1 VRTTVVAPFASSGAL
16 ETATTDADGIADGDG
31 TGASLDVG
39 YEHAAPR
46 TNAAARSKRFGRTP
60 ASCPTRAP
68 VDYPP
73 AVPGRRTRRLLAAAL
88 LGALAVA
95 CIGGEEPAPSVPT
108 ILDPG
113 EVQPTGYATP
123 SDQALVDAARQKIK
137 HVVFLIK
144 ENRTFDTMFGT
155 FPGADGVTQG
165 TTCDGQVQPL
175 RRAADRVADAGHS
188 FADGIAAID
197 GGKMDCFDPV
207 GFVQYHRADIP
218 NYWRYAEHFTLA
230 DRFFSSIYGPTGVE
244 HLWTFASQSDRFV
257 DHERPGQFGTGR
269 REFCDDP
276 TELAFSFPVL
286 APAEQQQIY
295 RLEEQGRA
303 GADQVQTYYRPR
315 WPCTDVAVLP
325 DRLEAAGISW
335 KEYRGE
341 NEWVQPLRMVQHV
354 RFSSMYRNVVKP
366 EEFLHD
372 LQTGTLPAV
381 SWLTPPY
388 GVSDHPPT
396 SMCLGEN
403 WTVQY
408 LNALMDSTYWRST
421 AVILTWD
428 DFGGF
433 YDHVPPPHVDIYGLG
448 PRVPAIIIS
457 PYARPGFVDDTT
469 YEFASVL
476 RFIETIFDVPPLTSR
491 DADAADMLASFDFSQ
506 PPLDPRPLRERSCP
520 KGPAPQ
526 PQE

>member
-1 VRTTVVAPFASSGAL
+1 LV
-16 ETATTDADGIADGDG
+16 TA
-31 TGASLDVG
+31 
-39 YEHAAPR
+39 
-46 TNAAARSKRFGRTP
+46 
-60 ASCPTRAP
+60 
-68 VDYPP
+68 
-73 AVPGRRTRRLLAAAL
+73 AVLAVLAA
-88 LGALAVA
+88 A
-95 CIGGEEPAPSVPT
+95 CIGGNDTSTSTIPSD
-108 ILDPG
+108 LDPG
-113 EVQPTGYATP
+113 AVAPSGFTTP
-123 SDQALVDAARQKIK
+123 SDAATVAAARAKID

-155 FPGADGVTQG
+155 FPGVDGATQG
-165 TTCDGQVQPL
+165 TTCDGTVQPL
-175 RRAADRVADAGHS
+175 ARAGDRVQDAGHS

-207 GFVQYHRADIP
+207 GFVQYHRPDIP
-218 NYWRYAEHFTLA
+218 NYWRYASHFALA

-286 APAEQQQIY
+286 GRDQQEQIY

-303 GADQVQTYYRPR
+303 GADQVETFYRPR

-341 NEWVQPLRMVQHV
+341 NEWVQPLRMVKHV
-354 RFSSMYRNVVKP
+354 RFSSMYDNVVTP
-366 EEFLHD
+366 QTYLHD
-372 LQTGTLPAV
+372 LAAGTLPAV
-381 SWLTPPY
+381 SWLTPPF
-388 GVSDHPPT
+388 GLSDHPPPRI
-396 SMCLGEN
+396 CAGEN
-403 WTVQY
+403 WTVEY
-408 LNALMDSTYWRST
+408 LNALMQSPYWDST
-421 AVILTWD
+421 AVVMTWD

-433 YDHVPPPHVDIYGLG
+433 YDHVAPPHVDMYGLG
-448 PRVPAIIIS
+448 PRVPTIIIS
-457 PYARPGFVDDTT
+457 PYARPGYVDHTT

-491 DADAADMLASFDFSQ
+491 DANASDMLGAFDFSQ
-506 PPLDPRPLRERSCP
+506 QPLDPLVLQERHCP
-520 KGPAPQ
+520 AGPKPQ